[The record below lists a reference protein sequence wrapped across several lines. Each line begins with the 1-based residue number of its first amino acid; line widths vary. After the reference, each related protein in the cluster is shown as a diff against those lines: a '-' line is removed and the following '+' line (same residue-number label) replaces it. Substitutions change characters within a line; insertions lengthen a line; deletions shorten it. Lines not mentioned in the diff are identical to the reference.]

1 MELKEYTMNEICTTV
16 TDYVANGSFKS
27 LADNVK
33 YLEKG
38 FARLVRLVDF
48 NNNFSDKDGIWVS
61 EESYNFLKK
70 SSLCGNEIIITNV
83 GANLGT
89 VLYMPKLDY
98 PTTLG
103 PNSIMIKTNQNDKF
117 IYYLLFSKYGQIKLN
132 EIRTGSAMPKFN
144 KTDFKKIKISIPNK
158 KIQDKIVK
166 ILDSIQNKIEENTQ
180 TNDNLLLVS

>member
-1 MELKEYTMNEICTTV
+1 MKFKEYTMNEICTTV

-33 YLEKG
+33 YLKKG

-48 NNNFSDKDGIWVS
+48 NNDFSTKDSIWVS

-70 SSLCGNEIIITNV
+70 SSLYGNEVVITNV

-89 VLYMPKLDY
+89 VLYMPKLSY

-103 PNSIMIKTNQNDKF
+103 PNSIMVKTNQNDRF
-117 IYYLLFSKYGQIKLN
+117 IYYLFCSKYGQDKLK
-132 EIRTGSAMPKFN
+132 EIRSGSAMPKFN
-144 KTDFKKIKISIPNK
+144 KTDFKKIKICIPDRLS
-158 KIQDKIVK
+158 QDKIVK
-166 ILDSIQNKIEENTQ
+166 ILDSITRKVQENTAI
-180 TNDNLLLVS
+180 NNNLLLIT